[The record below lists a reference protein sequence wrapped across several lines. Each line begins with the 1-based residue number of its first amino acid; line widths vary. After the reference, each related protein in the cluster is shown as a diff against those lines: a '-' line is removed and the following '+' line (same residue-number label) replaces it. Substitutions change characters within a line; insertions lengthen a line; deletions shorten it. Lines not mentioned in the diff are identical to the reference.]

1 MAEKKSI
8 PTRETVQGRAE
19 GRRRRAE
26 HPRKDLA
33 VLGDR
38 HPDFDP
44 VATLVEQGRGRVESL
59 LPLRA
64 ERMAADEFAF
74 LRGAAAVMSYDLA
87 MTPSTQIDVQL
98 CGDAHIMNFGVFAS
112 PERRLIFGLND
123 FDETLPGPF
132 DWDVKRMAASAAV
145 ALRSQGRD
153 EATILKSVRKSI
165 ATYRTTILELAAQG
179 NMDVWYAKLDIEA
192 NIEALRSA
200 FTDEQGSRVDALIAQ
215 ARRKDSQHAYN
226 KLVGM
231 VGSKL
236 GFLADPPLIV
246 PMADLLAQGGAG
258 STTDVV
264 LDAIFTGYLDSIG
277 EAPRHLLET
286 FERVDIA
293 RKVVGVGSV
302 GTRCFVV
309 LLLGRDLDDPLILQI
324 KEAVPSVLE
333 HHLGPDHHA
342 THGDRVIAGQRLLQT
357 TPDLFLGAFRAE
369 YSPTET
375 HDFYVRQFHDGK
387 ASANLTVID
396 STRIFTKYVQVC
408 AWTLARAHARSG
420 NRAALAAYL
429 GQSSTFEDAIADW
442 AVAYAERNASDYALF
457 LASRSTEA
465 TEGSAQ

>member
-1 MAEKKSI
+1 MIEQASI
-8 PTRETVQGRAE
+8 PTRETVKGRAE

-26 HPRKDLA
+26 LPRKDLA
-33 VLGDR
+33 TLGDR
-38 HPDFDP
+38 HLDFDP
-44 VATLVEQGRGRVESL
+44 IDTLVEQGRGRVESL

-64 ERMAADEFAF
+64 ERMAVDEFSF
-74 LRGAAAVMSYDLA
+74 LRGAAAIMAYDLA

-98 CGDAHIMNFGVFAS
+98 CGDAHISNFGVFSS
-112 PERRLIFGLND
+112 PERRLTFGLND

-153 EATILKSVRKSI
+153 ESTIAKALRKAI
-165 ATYRTTILELAAQG
+165 AVYRTTILDLAARG
-179 NMDVWYAKLDIEA
+179 NMAVWYTKLDIEA
-192 NIEALRSA
+192 NIDQLRSA
-200 FTDEQGSRVDALIAQ
+200 FTDEHGSRVDNLVAQ
-215 ARRKDSQHAYN
+215 ARRKDSHHAYG

-246 PMADLLAQGGAG
+246 PMKDLLAQGEPG
-258 STTDVV
+258 STTEAILDVV
-264 LDAIFTGYLDSIG
+264 FDGYLASIG

-333 HHLGPDHHA
+333 AHLGPDHHT
-342 THGDRVIAGQRLLQT
+342 THGDRVIAGQRLLQS
-357 TPDLFLGAFRAE
+357 TPDLFLGAFRAQ
-369 YSPTET
+369 YSATET

-387 ASANLTVID
+387 AAADLSSIN
-396 STRIFTKYVQVC
+396 STKIFTRYVGVC
-408 AWTLARAHARSG
+408 AWVLARAHARSG
-420 NRAALAAYL
+420 NRAAIAAYL
-429 GQSSTFEDAIADW
+429 GQSTTFEEAITDWAIA
-442 AVAYAERNASDYALF
+442 YGERNASDYAAF
-457 LASRSTEA
+457 IGGGAA
-465 TEGSAQ
+465 GSPA

>member
-1 MAEKKSI
+1 MIEQASI
-8 PTRETVQGRAE
+8 PTRETVKGRAE

-26 HPRKDLA
+26 LPRKDLA
-33 VLGDR
+33 TLGDR
-38 HPDFDP
+38 HLDFDP
-44 VATLVEQGRGRVESL
+44 IATLVEQGRGRVESL

-64 ERMAADEFAF
+64 ERMAVDEFSF
-74 LRGAAAVMSYDLA
+74 LRGAAAIMAYDLA

-98 CGDAHIMNFGVFAS
+98 CGDAHISNFGVFSS
-112 PERRLIFGLND
+112 PERRLTFGLND

-153 EATILKSVRKSI
+153 ESTIAKALRKAI
-165 ATYRTTILELAAQG
+165 AVYRTTILDLAARG
-179 NMDVWYAKLDIEA
+179 NMAVWYTKLDIEA
-192 NIEALRSA
+192 NIDQLRSA
-200 FTDEQGSRVDALIAQ
+200 FTDEHGSRVDNLVAQ
-215 ARRKDSQHAYN
+215 ARRKDSHHAYG

-246 PMADLLAQGGAG
+246 PMQDLLAQGEPG
-258 STTDVV
+258 STTEAILDVV
-264 LDAIFTGYLDSIG
+264 FDGYLASIG

-333 HHLGPDHHA
+333 AHLGPDHHD
-342 THGDRVIAGQRLLQT
+342 THGDRVIAGQRLLQS
-357 TPDLFLGAFRAE
+357 TPDLFLGAFRAQ
-369 YSPTET
+369 YSATET

-387 ASANLTVID
+387 AAADLSSIN
-396 STRIFTKYVQVC
+396 STKIFTRYVGVC
-408 AWTLARAHARSG
+408 AWVLARAHARSG
-420 NRAALAAYL
+420 NRAAIAAYL
-429 GQSSTFEDAIADW
+429 GQSTTFEEAITDWAIA
-442 AVAYAERNASDYALF
+442 YGERNASDYAAF
-457 LASRSTEA
+457 IGGGAA
-465 TEGSAQ
+465 GSPA

>member
-1 MAEKKSI
+1 MIEQASI
-8 PTRETVQGRAE
+8 PTRETVKGRAE

-26 HPRKDLA
+26 LPRKDLA
-33 VLGDR
+33 TLGDR
-38 HPDFDP
+38 HLDFDP
-44 VATLVEQGRGRVESL
+44 IATLVEQGRGRVESL

-64 ERMAADEFAF
+64 ERMAVDEFSF
-74 LRGAAAVMSYDLA
+74 LRGAAAVMAYDLA

-98 CGDAHIMNFGVFAS
+98 CGDAHISNFGVFSS
-112 PERRLIFGLND
+112 PERRLTFGLND

-153 EATILKSVRKSI
+153 ESTIAKALRKAI
-165 ATYRTTILELAAQG
+165 AVYRTTILDLAARG
-179 NMDVWYAKLDIEA
+179 NMAVWYTKLDIEA
-192 NIEALRSA
+192 NIDQLRSA
-200 FTDEQGSRVDALIAQ
+200 FTDEHGSRVDNLVAQ
-215 ARRKDSQHAYN
+215 ARRKDSRHAYG

-246 PMADLLAQGGAG
+246 PMQDLLAQGEPG
-258 STTDVV
+258 STTEAI
-264 LDAIFTGYLDSIG
+264 LDLVFDGYLASIG

-333 HHLGPDHHA
+333 AHLGPDHHT
-342 THGDRVIAGQRLLQT
+342 THGDRVIAGQRLLQS
-357 TPDLFLGAFRAE
+357 TPDLFLGAFRAQ
-369 YSPTET
+369 YSATET

-387 ASANLTVID
+387 AAADLSSIN
-396 STRIFTKYVQVC
+396 STKIFTRYVGVC
-408 AWTLARAHARSG
+408 AWVLARAHARSG
-420 NRAALAAYL
+420 NRAAIAAYL
-429 GQSSTFEDAIADW
+429 GQSTTFEEAITDWAIA
-442 AVAYAERNASDYALF
+442 YGERNASDYAAF
-457 LASRSTEA
+457 IGGGAA
-465 TEGSAQ
+465 GSPA

>member
-1 MAEKKSI
+1 MIEQASI
-8 PTRETVQGRAE
+8 PTRETVKGRAE

-26 HPRKDLA
+26 LPRKDLA
-33 VLGDR
+33 TLGDR
-38 HPDFDP
+38 HLDFDP
-44 VATLVEQGRGRVESL
+44 IATLVEQGRGRVESL

-64 ERMAADEFAF
+64 ERMAVDEFSF
-74 LRGAAAVMSYDLA
+74 LRGAAAIMAYDLA

-98 CGDAHIMNFGVFAS
+98 CGDAHISNFGVFSS
-112 PERRLIFGLND
+112 PERRLTFGLND

-153 EATILKSVRKSI
+153 ESTIAKALRKAI
-165 ATYRTTILELAAQG
+165 AVYRTTILDLAARG
-179 NMDVWYAKLDIEA
+179 NMAVWYTKLDIEA
-192 NIEALRSA
+192 NIDQLRSA
-200 FTDEQGSRVDALIAQ
+200 FTDEHGSRVDNLVAQ
-215 ARRKDSQHAYN
+215 ARRKDSHHAYG

-246 PMADLLAQGGAG
+246 PMQDLLAQGESG
-258 STTDVV
+258 STTEAILDVV
-264 LDAIFTGYLDSIG
+264 FDGYLASIG

-333 HHLGPDHHA
+333 AHLGPDHHT
-342 THGDRVIAGQRLLQT
+342 THGDRVIAGQRLLQS
-357 TPDLFLGAFRAE
+357 TPDLFLGAFRAQ
-369 YSPTET
+369 YSATET

-387 ASANLTVID
+387 AAADLSSIN
-396 STRIFTKYVQVC
+396 STKIFTRYVGVC
-408 AWTLARAHARSG
+408 AWVLARAHARSG
-420 NRAALAAYL
+420 NRAAIAAYL
-429 GQSSTFEDAIADW
+429 GQSTTFEEAITDWAIA
-442 AVAYAERNASDYALF
+442 YGERNASDYAAF
-457 LASRSTEA
+457 IGGGAA
-465 TEGSAQ
+465 GSPA

>member
-1 MAEKKSI
+1 MAESKSI

-38 HPDFDP
+38 HPEFDP
-44 VATLVEQGRGRVESL
+44 VATLVAQGKDRVQSL
-59 LPLRA
+59 LPLRD
-64 ERMAADEFAF
+64 ERMAANEFAF
-74 LRGAAAVMSYDLA
+74 LRGAAAIMAYDLA
-87 MTPSTQIDVQL
+87 MSPSTQIDVQL
-98 CGDAHIMNFGVFAS
+98 CGDAHILNFGVFSS

-123 FDETLPGPF
+123 FDETMPGPF

-153 EATILKSVRKSI
+153 EATIRKSVRK
-165 ATYRTTILELAAQG
+165 AVAVYRTTILELASKG
-179 NMDVWYAKLDIEA
+179 HMDVWYTKLDVEA
-192 NIEALRSA
+192 NIEALRTA
-200 FTDEQGSRVDALIAQ
+200 FTDERGSRVDELIAQ
-215 ARRKDSQHAYN
+215 ARRKDSRHAYN

-246 PMADLLAQGGAG
+246 PMADLLANGGAG
-258 STTDVV
+258 STTEEV
-264 LDAIFTGYLDSIG
+264 LGTVFDGYLESIG

-333 HHLGPDHHA
+333 SHLGPDHHA

-369 YSPTET
+369 YSPSET

-387 ASANLTVID
+387 ASANLAVID
-396 STRIFTKYVQVC
+396 STRIFTRYVQVC

-420 NRAALAAYL
+420 NRAAIAAYL
-429 GQSSTFEDAIADW
+429 GQSSAFEDAIAEW
-442 AVAYAERNASDYALF
+442 ALAYGERNADDYGRFMAG
-457 LASRSTEA
+457 RSA
-465 TEGSAQ
+465 DPA

>member
-1 MAEKKSI
+1 MIEQASI
-8 PTRETVQGRAE
+8 PTRETVKGRAE

-26 HPRKDLA
+26 LPRKDLA
-33 VLGDR
+33 TLGDR
-38 HPDFDP
+38 HRDFDP
-44 VATLVEQGRGRVESL
+44 IATLVEQGRGRVESL

-64 ERMAADEFAF
+64 ERMAVDEFSF
-74 LRGAAAVMSYDLA
+74 LRGAAAIMAYDLA

-98 CGDAHIMNFGVFAS
+98 CGDAHISNFGVFSS
-112 PERRLIFGLND
+112 PERRLTFGLND

-153 EATILKSVRKSI
+153 ESTIAKALRKAI
-165 ATYRTTILELAAQG
+165 AVYRTTILDLAARG
-179 NMDVWYAKLDIEA
+179 NMAVWYTKLDIEA
-192 NIEALRSA
+192 NIDQLRSA
-200 FTDEQGSRVDALIAQ
+200 FTDEHGSRVDNLVAQ
-215 ARRKDSQHAYN
+215 ARRKDSHHAYG

-246 PMADLLAQGGAG
+246 PMKDLLAQGESG
-258 STTDVV
+258 STTEAI
-264 LDAIFTGYLDSIG
+264 LDLVFDGYLASIG

-333 HHLGPDHHA
+333 AHLGSDHHD
-342 THGDRVIAGQRLLQT
+342 THGDRVIAGQRLLQS
-357 TPDLFLGAFRAE
+357 TPDLFLGAFRAQ
-369 YSPTET
+369 YSATET

-387 ASANLTVID
+387 AAADLSNIN
-396 STRIFTKYVQVC
+396 STKIFTRYVGVC
-408 AWTLARAHARSG
+408 AWVLARAHARSG
-420 NRAALAAYL
+420 NRAAIAAYL
-429 GQSSTFEDAIADW
+429 GQSTTFEEAITDWAIA
-442 AVAYAERNASDYALF
+442 YGERNASDYAAF
-457 LASRSTEA
+457 IDGGA
-465 TEGSAQ
+465 TGSPA

>member
-1 MAEKKSI
+1 MIEQASI
-8 PTRETVQGRAE
+8 PTRETVKGRAE

-26 HPRKDLA
+26 LPRKDLA
-33 VLGDR
+33 TLGDR
-38 HPDFDP
+38 HLDFDP
-44 VATLVEQGRGRVESL
+44 IATLVEQGRGRVESL

-64 ERMAADEFAF
+64 ERMAVDEFSF
-74 LRGAAAVMSYDLA
+74 LRGAAAVMAYDLA

-98 CGDAHIMNFGVFAS
+98 CGDAHISNFGVFSS
-112 PERRLIFGLND
+112 PERRLTFGLND

-153 EATILKSVRKSI
+153 ESTIAKALRKAI
-165 ATYRTTILELAAQG
+165 AVYRTTILDLAARG
-179 NMDVWYAKLDIEA
+179 NMAVWYTKLDIEA
-192 NIEALRSA
+192 NIDQLRSA
-200 FTDEQGSRVDALIAQ
+200 FTDEHGSRVDNLVAQ
-215 ARRKDSQHAYN
+215 ARRKDSHHAYG

-246 PMADLLAQGGAG
+246 PMQDLLAQGESG
-258 STTDVV
+258 STTEAILDVV
-264 LDAIFTGYLDSIG
+264 FDGYLASIG

-333 HHLGPDHHA
+333 AHLGPDHHT
-342 THGDRVIAGQRLLQT
+342 THGDRVIAGQRLLQS
-357 TPDLFLGAFRAE
+357 TPDLFLGAFRAQ
-369 YSPTET
+369 YSATET

-387 ASANLTVID
+387 AAADLSNIN
-396 STRIFTKYVQVC
+396 STKIFTRYVGVC
-408 AWTLARAHARSG
+408 AWVLARAHARSG
-420 NRAALAAYL
+420 NRAAIAAYL
-429 GQSSTFEDAIADW
+429 GQSTTFEEAITDWAIA
-442 AVAYAERNASDYALF
+442 YGERNASDYAAF
-457 LASRSTEA
+457 IDGGA
-465 TEGSAQ
+465 TGSPA

>member
-1 MAEKKSI
+1 MIEQASI
-8 PTRETVQGRAE
+8 PTRETVKGRAE

-26 HPRKDLA
+26 LPRKDLA
-33 VLGDR
+33 TLGDR
-38 HPDFDP
+38 HLDFDP
-44 VATLVEQGRGRVESL
+44 IATLVEQGRGRVESL

-64 ERMAADEFAF
+64 ERMAVDEFSF
-74 LRGAAAVMSYDLA
+74 LRGAAAIMAYDLA

-98 CGDAHIMNFGVFAS
+98 CGDAHISNFGVFSS
-112 PERRLIFGLND
+112 PERRLTFGLND

-153 EATILKSVRKSI
+153 ESTIAKALRKAI
-165 ATYRTTILELAAQG
+165 AVYRTTILDLAARG
-179 NMDVWYAKLDIEA
+179 NMAVWYTKLDIEA
-192 NIEALRSA
+192 NIDQLRSA
-200 FTDEQGSRVDALIAQ
+200 FTDEHGSRVDNLVAQ
-215 ARRKDSQHAYN
+215 ARRKDSHHAYG

-246 PMADLLAQGGAG
+246 PMQDLLAQGEPG
-258 STTDVV
+258 STTEAI
-264 LDAIFTGYLDSIG
+264 LDLVFDGYLASIG

-333 HHLGPDHHA
+333 AHLGPDHHT
-342 THGDRVIAGQRLLQT
+342 THGDRVIAGQRLLQS
-357 TPDLFLGAFRAE
+357 TPDLFLGAFRAQ
-369 YSPTET
+369 YSATET

-387 ASANLTVID
+387 AAADLSSIN
-396 STRIFTKYVQVC
+396 STKIFTRYVGVC
-408 AWTLARAHARSG
+408 AWVLARAHARSG
-420 NRAALAAYL
+420 NRAAIAAYL
-429 GQSSTFEDAIADW
+429 GQSTTFEEAITDWAIA
-442 AVAYAERNASDYALF
+442 YGERNASDYAAF
-457 LASRSTEA
+457 IGGGAA
-465 TEGSAQ
+465 GSPA

>member
-1 MAEKKSI
+1 MIEQASI
-8 PTRETVQGRAE
+8 PTRETVKGRAE

-26 HPRKDLA
+26 LPRKDLA
-33 VLGDR
+33 TLGDR
-38 HPDFDP
+38 HLDFDP
-44 VATLVEQGRGRVESL
+44 IATLVEQGRGRVESL

-64 ERMAADEFAF
+64 ERMAVDEFSF
-74 LRGAAAVMSYDLA
+74 LRGAAAVKAYDLA

-98 CGDAHIMNFGVFAS
+98 CGDAHISNFGVFSS
-112 PERRLIFGLND
+112 PERRLTFGLND

-153 EATILKSVRKSI
+153 ESTIAKALRKAI
-165 ATYRTTILELAAQG
+165 AVYRTTILDLAARG
-179 NMDVWYAKLDIEA
+179 NMAVWYTKLDIEA
-192 NIEALRSA
+192 NIDQLRSA
-200 FTDEQGSRVDALIAQ
+200 FTDEHGSRVDNLVAQ
-215 ARRKDSQHAYN
+215 ARRKDSRHAYG

-246 PMADLLAQGGAG
+246 PMQDLLAQGEPG
-258 STTDVV
+258 STTEAI
-264 LDAIFTGYLDSIG
+264 LDLVFDGYLASIG

-333 HHLGPDHHA
+333 AHLGPDHHD
-342 THGDRVIAGQRLLQT
+342 THGDRVIAGQRLLQS
-357 TPDLFLGAFRAE
+357 TPDLFLGAFRAQ
-369 YSPTET
+369 YSATET

-387 ASANLTVID
+387 AAADLSSIN
-396 STRIFTKYVQVC
+396 STKIFTRYVGVC
-408 AWTLARAHARSG
+408 AWVLARAHARSG
-420 NRAALAAYL
+420 NRAAIAAYL
-429 GQSSTFEDAIADW
+429 GQSTTFEEAITDWAIA
-442 AVAYAERNASDYALF
+442 YGERNASDYAAF
-457 LASRSTEA
+457 IGGGAA
-465 TEGSAQ
+465 GSPA

>member
-1 MAEKKSI
+1 MPEKAEKMKSI

-33 VLGDR
+33 LLGDR
-38 HPDFDP
+38 HQDFDP
-44 VATLVEQGRGRVESL
+44 VATLDEQARGRVESL

-87 MTPSTQIDVQL
+87 MTPSTQIEVQL
-98 CGDAHIMNFGVFAS
+98 CGDAHISNFGVFSS

-153 EATILKSVRKSI
+153 EAAILKSLRKSI
-165 ATYRTTILELAAQG
+165 AVYRTTMLEMAALG
-179 NMDVWYAKLDIEA
+179 HMKVWYTKLDIEA
-192 NIEALRSA
+192 NIEQLRGA
-200 FTDEQGSRVDALIAQ
+200 FTDEHGSRIDNLIAQ
-215 ARRKDSQHAYN
+215 ARRKDSRHAYN

-246 PMADLLAQGGAG
+246 PMQELLDEGMAG

-264 LDAIFTGYLDSIG
+264 LDTMFEGYLDSIG
-277 EAPRHLLET
+277 EAPRQLLET

-333 HHLGPDHHA
+333 NHLGPDHHP
-342 THGDRVIAGQRLLQT
+342 THGDRVIVGQRLLQT
-357 TPDLFLGAFRAE
+357 APDLFLGAFRAQ
-369 YSPTET
+369 YSETES

-387 ASANLTVID
+387 ASADLSVID
-396 STRIFTKYVQVC
+396 STRIFTRYVQVC

-420 NRAALAAYL
+420 NRAAIAAYL
-429 GQSSTFEDAIADW
+429 GQSSAFEDAIADW
-442 AVAYAERNASDYALF
+442 AVAYAERNAADYAAF
-457 LASRSTEA
+457 LASQA
-465 TEGSAQ
+465 GAPA

>member
-1 MAEKKSI
+1 MIEQASI
-8 PTRETVQGRAE
+8 PTRETVKGRAE

-26 HPRKDLA
+26 LPRKDLA
-33 VLGDR
+33 TLGDR
-38 HPDFDP
+38 HLDFDP
-44 VATLVEQGRGRVESL
+44 IDTLVEQGRGRVESL

-64 ERMAADEFAF
+64 ERMAVDEFSF
-74 LRGAAAVMSYDLA
+74 LRGAAAVMAYDLA

-98 CGDAHIMNFGVFAS
+98 CGDAHISNFGVFSS
-112 PERRLIFGLND
+112 PERRLTFGLND

-153 EATILKSVRKSI
+153 ESTIAKALRKAI
-165 ATYRTTILELAAQG
+165 AVYRTTILDLAARG
-179 NMDVWYAKLDIEA
+179 NMAVWYTKLDIEA
-192 NIEALRSA
+192 NIDQLRSA
-200 FTDEQGSRVDALIAQ
+200 FTDEHGSRVDNLVAQ
-215 ARRKDSQHAYN
+215 ARRKDSHHAYG

-246 PMADLLAQGGAG
+246 PMQDLLAQGEPG
-258 STTDVV
+258 STTEAI
-264 LDAIFTGYLDSIG
+264 LDLVFDGYLASIG

-333 HHLGPDHHA
+333 AHLGPDHHT
-342 THGDRVIAGQRLLQT
+342 THGDRVIAGQRLLQS
-357 TPDLFLGAFRAE
+357 TPDLFLGAFRAQ
-369 YSPTET
+369 YSATET

-387 ASANLTVID
+387 AAADLSNIN
-396 STRIFTKYVQVC
+396 STKIFTRYVGVC
-408 AWTLARAHARSG
+408 AWVLARAHARSG
-420 NRAALAAYL
+420 NRAAIAAYL
-429 GQSSTFEDAIADW
+429 GQSTTFEEAITDWAIA
-442 AVAYAERNASDYALF
+442 YGERNASDYAAF
-457 LASRSTEA
+457 IGGGAA
-465 TEGSAQ
+465 GSPA

>member
-1 MAEKKSI
+1 MAEKQKSI

-38 HPDFDP
+38 HPDVDP
-44 VATLVEQGRGRVESL
+44 LATLVAQGRGRVESL
-59 LPLRA
+59 LPLRD
-64 ERMAADEFAF
+64 ERMAANEFAF
-74 LRGAAAVMSYDLA
+74 LRGAAAIMSYDLA

-98 CGDAHIMNFGVFAS
+98 CGDAHISNFGVYAS

-153 EATILKSVRKSI
+153 EAAILKSVRK
-165 ATYRTTILELAAQG
+165 AVAVYRKTVVELAAQG
-179 NMDVWYAKLDIEA
+179 HMDVWYTKLDVEA
-192 NIEALRSA
+192 NIDALRGA
-200 FTDEQGSRVDALIAQ
+200 FTDEHGSRVDDLVAQ
-215 ARRKDSQHAYN
+215 ARRKDSRHAYT

-236 GFLADPPLIV
+236 GFLSDPPLIV
-246 PMADLLAQGGAG
+246 PMADLLAQGRTG
-258 STTDVV
+258 STTEAV
-264 LDAIFTGYLDSIG
+264 LDTVFDGYLASIG
-277 EAPRHLLET
+277 EAPRQLLET

-302 GTRCFVV
+302 GTRCFVL

-333 HHLGPDHHA
+333 AHLGPDHHA

-357 TPDLFLGAFRAE
+357 APDLFLGAFRAN
-369 YSPTET
+369 YSDTET

-387 ASANLTVID
+387 ASADLTTIE
-396 STRIFTKYVQVC
+396 STAIFTRYVQTC
-408 AWTLARAHARSG
+408 AWVLARAHARSG

-429 GQSSTFEDAIADW
+429 GQSSAFEAAIADW
-442 AVAYAERNASDYALF
+442 SVAYAERNAADYALF
-457 LASRSTEA
+457 MAAREA
-465 TEGSAQ
+465 GQD

>member
-1 MAEKKSI
+1 MIEQASI
-8 PTRETVQGRAE
+8 PTRETVKGRAE

-26 HPRKDLA
+26 LPRKDLA
-33 VLGDR
+33 TLGDR
-38 HPDFDP
+38 HLDFDP
-44 VATLVEQGRGRVESL
+44 IATLVEQGRGRVESL

-64 ERMAADEFAF
+64 ERMAVDEFSF
-74 LRGAAAVMSYDLA
+74 LRGAAAVMAYDLA

-98 CGDAHIMNFGVFAS
+98 CGDAHISNFGVFSS
-112 PERRLIFGLND
+112 PERRLTFGLND

-153 EATILKSVRKSI
+153 ESTIAKALRKAI
-165 ATYRTTILELAAQG
+165 AVYRTTILDLAARG
-179 NMDVWYAKLDIEA
+179 NMAVWYTKLDIEA
-192 NIEALRSA
+192 NIDQLRSA
-200 FTDEQGSRVDALIAQ
+200 FTDEHGSRVDNLVAQ
-215 ARRKDSQHAYN
+215 ARRKDSHHAYG

-246 PMADLLAQGGAG
+246 PMQDLLAQGESG
-258 STTDVV
+258 STTEAILDVV
-264 LDAIFTGYLDSIG
+264 FDGYLASIG

-333 HHLGPDHHA
+333 AHLGPDHHD
-342 THGDRVIAGQRLLQT
+342 THGDRVIAGQRLLQS
-357 TPDLFLGAFRAE
+357 TPDLFLGAFRAQ
-369 YSPTET
+369 YSATET

-387 ASANLTVID
+387 AAADLSNIN
-396 STRIFTKYVQVC
+396 STKIFTRYVGVC
-408 AWTLARAHARSG
+408 AWVLARAHARSG
-420 NRAALAAYL
+420 NRAAIAAYL
-429 GQSSTFEDAIADW
+429 GQSTTFEEAITDWAIA
-442 AVAYAERNASDYALF
+442 YGERNASDYAAF
-457 LASRSTEA
+457 IDGGA
-465 TEGSAQ
+465 TGSPA

>member
-1 MAEKKSI
+1 MPEQKSI
-8 PTRETVQGRAE
+8 PTRETIHGRAE

-26 HPRKDLA
+26 YPRKDLA
-33 VLGDR
+33 ILGDR
-38 HPDFDP
+38 HADFDP
-44 VATLVEQGRGRVESL
+44 VATLDEQARGRVESL

-64 ERMAADEFAF
+64 DRMAADEFSF
-74 LRGAAAVMSYDLA
+74 LRGAAAIMAYDLA

-98 CGDAHIMNFGVFAS
+98 CGDAHISNFGVFYS

-153 EATILKSVRKSI
+153 EAAIRKSLRR
-165 ATYRTTILELAAQG
+165 ALAYYRTTILDLATRG
-179 NMDVWYAKLDIEA
+179 NMAVWYTRLDIEA
-192 NIEALRSA
+192 NIDQLRSA
-200 FTDEQGSRVDALIAQ
+200 FTDEHGSRVDDLVAQ
-215 ARRKDSQHAYN
+215 ARRKDSRQAYN

-246 PMADLLAQGGAG
+246 PMEQLLAEGGTG
-258 STTDVV
+258 STTEAV
-264 LDAIFTGYLDSIG
+264 LDAVFEGYLASIG

-286 FERVDIA
+286 FERVDMA

-333 HHLGPDHHA
+333 SHLGPDHHL
-342 THGDRVIAGQRLLQT
+342 THGDRVIAGQRLLQS
-357 TPDLFLGAFRAE
+357 TPDLFLGAFRAQYGE
-369 YSPTET
+369 TEF

-387 ASANLTVID
+387 ASADLSVID
-396 STRIFTKYVQVC
+396 STKIFTRYVQVC

-420 NRAALAAYL
+420 NRAALAAYV
-429 GQSSTFEDAIADW
+429 GQSSVFEEAVTEW
-442 AVAYAERNASDYALF
+442 ALAYAERNAQDYATF
-457 LASRSTEA
+457 VASRTHDA
-465 TEGSAQ
+465 TPSA

>member
-1 MAEKKSI
+1 MIEQASI
-8 PTRETVQGRAE
+8 PTRETVKGRAE

-26 HPRKDLA
+26 LPRKDLA
-33 VLGDR
+33 TLGDR
-38 HPDFDP
+38 HLDFDP
-44 VATLVEQGRGRVESL
+44 IATLVEQGRGRVESL

-64 ERMAADEFAF
+64 ERMAVDEFSF
-74 LRGAAAVMSYDLA
+74 LRGAAAVMAYDLA

-98 CGDAHIMNFGVFAS
+98 CGDAHISNFGVFSS
-112 PERRLIFGLND
+112 PERRLTFGLND

-153 EATILKSVRKSI
+153 ESTIAKALRKAI
-165 ATYRTTILELAAQG
+165 AVYRTTILDLAARG
-179 NMDVWYAKLDIEA
+179 NMAVWYTKLDIEA
-192 NIEALRSA
+192 NIDQLRSA
-200 FTDEQGSRVDALIAQ
+200 FTDEHGSRVDNLVAQ
-215 ARRKDSQHAYN
+215 ARRKDSRHAYG

-246 PMADLLAQGGAG
+246 PMQDLLAQGEPG
-258 STTDVV
+258 STTEAI
-264 LDAIFTGYLDSIG
+264 LDLVFDGYLASIG

-333 HHLGPDHHA
+333 AHLGPDHHD
-342 THGDRVIAGQRLLQT
+342 THGDRVIAGQRLLQS
-357 TPDLFLGAFRAE
+357 TPDLFLGAFRAQ
-369 YSPTET
+369 YSATET

-387 ASANLTVID
+387 AAADLSSIN
-396 STRIFTKYVQVC
+396 STKIFTRYVGVC
-408 AWTLARAHARSG
+408 AWVLARAHARSG
-420 NRAALAAYL
+420 NRAAIAAYL
-429 GQSSTFEDAIADW
+429 GQSTTFEEAITDWAIA
-442 AVAYAERNASDYALF
+442 YGERNASDYAAF
-457 LASRSTEA
+457 IGGGAA
-465 TEGSAQ
+465 GSPA